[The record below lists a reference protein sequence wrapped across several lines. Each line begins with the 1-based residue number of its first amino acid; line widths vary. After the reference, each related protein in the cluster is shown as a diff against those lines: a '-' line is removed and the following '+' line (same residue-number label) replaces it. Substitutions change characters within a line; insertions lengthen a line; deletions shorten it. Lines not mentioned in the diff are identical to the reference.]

1 MVMTESDYKECRYID
16 IEMRF
21 TTFESFLQDAGAI
34 KRLYKQLNHKIFYK
48 WYVYANIH
56 ISLNRKN
63 LMWSYLNDDLS
74 YEKLVLLGNSRNKN
88 YKNLKIDKN

>member
-1 MVMTESDYKECRYID
+1 MMTESDYKECRYID

-21 TTFESFLQDAGAI
+21 TTYDTFLEDARAI

-56 ISLNRKN
+56 ISLDRKN
-63 LMWSYLNDDLS
+63 KMWCYLNDDLT
-74 YEKLVLLGNSRNKN
+74 YEQLVKLTKKN
-88 YKNLKIDKN
+88 

>member
-1 MVMTESDYKECRYID
+1 MMTELDFKECRYID

-21 TTFESFLQDAGAI
+21 TTFESFLEDAKAI
-34 KRLYKQLNHKIFYK
+34 KRMYRALTHKIFYK

-63 LMWSYLNDDLS
+63 LMWSYLNDDLT
-74 YEKLVLLGNSRNKN
+74 YEKLVELSKGNNFNR
-88 YKNLKIDKN
+88 KIDKKR

>member
-1 MVMTESDYKECRYID
+1 MMTESDYKECRYID

-21 TTFESFLQDAGAI
+21 TTYDSFLEDARAI

-56 ISLNRKN
+56 ISLDRKN
-63 LMWSYLNDDLS
+63 KMWCYLNDDLT
-74 YEKLVLLGNSRNKN
+74 YEQLVKLTK
-88 YKNLKIDKN
+88 KK

>member
-1 MVMTESDYKECRYID
+1 MMTETDYKECRYID

-21 TTFESFLQDAGAI
+21 TTYDSFLEDARAI

-56 ISLNRKN
+56 ISLDRKN
-63 LMWSYLNDDLS
+63 KMWCYLNDDLT
-74 YEKLVLLGNSRNKN
+74 YEQLVKLTKKN
-88 YKNLKIDKN
+88 